1 MFADAETAAAA
12 DASLSEEPAARAGSN
27 ASARKAI
34 WIASYPKSGNT
45 WVRVFLH
52 NLLRELRGEAG
63 AQDINGLHAWTGRE
77 SLDVAFTR
85 RLAKPAREASLAEIA
100 RARPLAQADL
110 VANAERPVLLKTHN
124 AIANVEGHPTINLGV
139 TLAAVYLLRN
149 PLDVAVSYAHHSGHA
164 VDHVIAFMANPQAM
178 NDRTERHV
186 YEFMGSWSFHVASW
200 MSVIDRPVLIL
211 RYEDLL
217 SQPERSFARLAR
229 FLRLEP
235 SAAQLGA
242 AIEKSSF
249 ARLSRQEEERG
260 FNERPQT
267 AERFFRKG
275 EEGQWKQALTKRQAA
290 DVVAAHGPMMMRF
303 GYVAEDCGA
312 RV

>member
-27 ASARKAI
+27 ASADKAM
-34 WIASYPKSGNT
+34 WIASYLVSGGA

-52 NLLRELRGEAG
+52 NLMRELRGEAG

-149 PLDVAVSYAHHSGHA
+149 PLDVAVSYAHHSGHEG
-164 VDHVIAFMANPQAM
+164 DHVIAFMARPQAM

-186 YEFMGSWSFHVASW
+186 YEYMGSWSFHVASW

-217 SQPERSFARLAR
+217 SQPERSSARR
-229 FLRLEP
+229 SRTP
-235 SAAQLGA
+235 PSRRWPGRRKSAASTSGRRPPSG
-242 AIEKSSF
+242 SS
-249 ARLSRQEEERG
+249 ARARRG
-260 FNERPQT
+260 NGERPC
-267 AERFFRKG
+267 RSSRSRRSSPRMG
-275 EEGQWKQALTKRQAA
+275 R
-290 DVVAAHGPMMMRF
+290 
-303 GYVAEDCGA
+303 
-312 RV
+312 